1 MPLAVE
7 SAVPV
12 TGLCYLPQL
21 CKNLW
26 AAILQGSDVLERAS
40 WWPEFT
46 RKPVLGRLRS
56 QL

>member
-1 MPLAVE
+1 MPLTVE